1 MLILNFCLLHKPLI
15 TCIFKTITK
24 SLGMYNQNYVSIAYK
39 TLLRFNMYMYTS
51 VYRYIDLHFVL

>member
-1 MLILNFCLLHKPLI
+1 
-15 TCIFKTITK
+15 
-24 SLGMYNQNYVSIAYK
+24 MYNQNYVSIAYK